1 MQKIRIL
8 FITIF
13 LFTASNLAAQEVYI
27 IEGDTITL
35 RREVNG
41 SLSLYWGKEDNTFR
55 YFVQKEKRMLELKN
69 TEVDGVEQQEF
80 KQQLKELTQ
89 DAQIETHDVKFLLY
103 SLKHFVNRYNALV
116 QEEYAYNAATSNIQ
130 HRLGLFT
137 GLSNNKY
144 TDNPENLIVPVL
156 GVEFEFFDPNLARRH
171 AAFLQLRQS
180 FKRNEYRYSSTQFS
194 INYRFT
200 ALYFP
205 KFNIHIDTEL
215 ATFNYSED
223 RINITDDTGEVI
235 AVKKD
240 SGLSFTAPFN
250 FGLGTDIQVTDVS
263 YITFSY
269 NDIISIVLDSNG
281 SFPVDFTIGYKFSL

>member
-1 MQKIRIL
+1 MRKIRIL
-8 FITIF
+8 FISIF
-13 LFTASNLAAQEVYI
+13 LFTAFNLTAQEVYI
-27 IEGDTITL
+27 IEGDTVTL
-35 RREVNG
+35 QREVNG
-41 SLSLYWGKEDNTFR
+41 SLSLYWAKEDKTFR
-55 YFVQKEKRMLELKN
+55 YFVHKEKRMLELKN
-69 TEVDGVEQQEF
+69 TKVEGVEQQEF

-89 DAQIETHDVKFLLY
+89 DAEIETSDVKFLLY

-116 QEEYAYNAATSNIQ
+116 QEEYSYNAATSNIQ

-156 GVEFEFFDPNLARRH
+156 GMEFEFFDPNLARRH

-180 FKRNEYRYSSTQFS
+180 FKRNDYSYSSTQFS

-223 RINITDDTGEVI
+223 SVNITDDTGQVTD
-235 AVKKD
+235 VKKD
-240 SGLSFTAPFN
+240 SGLSFTAPFS
-250 FGLGTDIQVTDVS
+250 FGIGTDIQVTDVS

-281 SFPVDFTIGYKFSL
+281 SFPVDFTLGYKFNL

>member
-1 MQKIRIL
+1 MHKIKIL
-8 FITIF
+8 LITIIIF
-13 LFTASNLAAQEVYI
+13 SASKMAAQEVFI
-27 IEGDTITL
+27 IEGDTVTL

-41 SLSLYWGKEDNTFR
+41 SLSLYWSQEDNNYRF
-55 YFVQKEKRMLELKN
+55 FVQKEKRMLELKN

-89 DAQIETHDVKFLLY
+89 DTEIKTDDVKFLLY
-103 SLKHFVNRYNALV
+103 SLKHFVNRYNALA

-130 HRLGLFT
+130 HHLGLFT

-144 TDNPENLIVPVL
+144 TENPENLIVPVL
-156 GVEFEFFDPNLARRH
+156 GLEFEFFDPNLARRH

-180 FKRNEYRYSSTQFS
+180 FKREDYSYSSTQFS
-194 INYRFT
+194 INYRFI
-200 ALYFP
+200 ALFFP
-205 KFNIHIDTEL
+205 KFNIHIDSEL

-223 RINITDDTGEVI
+223 SINITDETGQVV

-240 SGLSFTAPFN
+240 SGLSFTAPFS
-250 FGLGTDIQVTDVS
+250 FGIGTDIQVTDVS

-269 NDIISIVLDSNG
+269 NDFVSIVLDSNG
-281 SFPVDFTIGYKFSL
+281 SFPVDFTIGYKFKL

>member
-1 MQKIRIL
+1 MQQIKSFIIVIIL
-8 FITIF
+8 FWAGT
-13 LFTASNLAAQEVYI
+13 LSAQEVYI
-27 IEGDTITL
+27 IEGDTVTL

-41 SLSLYWGKEDNTFR
+41 SLSLYWAKEDNTYR
-55 YFVQKEKRMLELKN
+55 YFMQKEKRMIELKN
-69 TEVDGVEQQEF
+69 TQVEGVDQEEY
-80 KQQLKELTQ
+80 KQQLNELTQ
-89 DAQIETHDVKFLLY
+89 DAEIDTRDVKFLLY

-116 QEEYAYNAATSNIQ
+116 EEEYAYNAATSNIQ
-130 HRLGLFT
+130 QRLGLFT

-144 TDNPENLIVPVL
+144 TENPDNTIVPVIGL
-156 GVEFEFFDPNLARRH
+156 EFEFFDPNLARRH

-180 FKRNEYRYSSTQFS
+180 FKRNDYRYSSTQFS

-205 KFNIHIDTEL
+205 KFNVHIDTEL

-223 RINITDDTGEVI
+223 RVNITDETGAVV

-240 SGLSFTAPFN
+240 SGLSFTAPFS

-263 YITFSY
+263 YFTFSY
-269 NDIISIVLDSNG
+269 NDIVSIVLDSNG
-281 SFPVDFTIGYKFSL
+281 SFPVDFTVGYKFNL

>member
-1 MQKIRIL
+1 MHKIKIL
-8 FITIF
+8 LISILIF
-13 LFTASNLAAQEVYI
+13 SASNLAAQEVFI
-27 IEGDTITL
+27 IEGDTVTL
-35 RREVNG
+35 RREVKG
-41 SLSLYWGKEDNTFR
+41 SLSLYWSQEDNTYR

-80 KQQLKELTQ
+80 KQQLRELTQ
-89 DAQIETHDVKFLLY
+89 DTEIKTNDVKFLLY

-130 HRLGLFT
+130 NRLGLFT

-144 TDNPENLIVPVL
+144 TENPDNLIVPVL
-156 GVEFEFFDPNLARRH
+156 GLEFEFYDPNLARRH

-180 FKRNEYRYSSTQFS
+180 FKRDNYNYSSTQFS

-200 ALYFP
+200 ALFFP
-205 KFNIHIDTEL
+205 KFNLHIDTEL

-223 RINITDDTGEVI
+223 HINITDDTGQVLD
-235 AVKKD
+235 VKKD
-240 SGLSFTAPFN
+240 SGLSFTAPFS

-269 NDIISIVLDSNG
+269 NDFVSIVLDSNG
-281 SFPVDFTIGYKFSL
+281 SFPVDFTVGYKFNL